1 MHVSRGLKV
10 AVATACSACA
20 LSAQA
25 AVFNVTVD
33 GPDAIFLA
41 GRTDVTI
48 PPVGDPWTGPP
59 GGFLVRHV
67 SPTPEEALEQLPSS
81 IPVSGGQ
88 TVRVLD
94 PGVGGIN
101 FFNGFGPPF
110 FGPSGNG
117 LGGSNLLP
125 LGGISGYVGPQGPL
139 VGVFLDDGV
148 PSAGPAPATLDFSP
162 AGLGTDFASLSP
174 LLRQVFY
181 IGDGVTGGGVFQQF
195 VAPAGATRLFFGI
208 PDGFA
213 FAGAPGFYDDN
224 DGSYRIVVGIDE
236 IPQIPEPSTYAL
248 MALGLGALALARRR
262 RA

>member
-1 MHVSRGLKV
+1 ML
-10 AVATACSACA
+10 ATLLACGAT
-20 LSAQA
+20 AQA
-25 AVFNVTVD
+25 ASFSVTVN

-48 PPVGDPWTGPP
+48 PEPALPWTGPA
-59 GGFLVRHV
+59 GGFLVRHTG
-67 SPTPEEALEQLPSS
+67 PTPEEAKEQFPSF
-81 IPVSGGQ
+81 IAVSGGQ
-88 TVRVLD
+88 IVRVLD
-94 PGVGGIN
+94 PGVGGVN

-117 LGGSNLLP
+117 LGGSNLNA
-125 LGGISGYVGPQGPL
+125 LGGISGYIGPQGPL

-148 PSAGPAPATLDFSP
+148 PSAGPAPATLDFS
-162 AGLGTDFASLSP
+162 AGGLGIDFASLSP

-181 IGDGVTGGGVFQQF
+181 IGDGVTGGGDFQEF
-195 VAPAGATRLFFGI
+195 LAPTGATRLFFGI

-248 MALGLGALALARRR
+248 MALGLGLLALARRR